1 MQLKNSPQRYGAV
14 SLLLHWGVALTVFTL
29 FGVGLWMMELGYYH
43 PWRQIVPD
51 LHKSIGIS
59 LFVILLLRVFWRF
72 ISPPPPPTPNQSR
85 LIQIASKLGHLV
97 LYLLMF
103 AVIICGYLI
112 STAEGDGIVVFG
124 VLTVPAVLTISGK
137 AELVGALHLY
147 LAITLVVLAVLHA
160 LAALKHHFIDRDATL
175 IRMLGI
181 KAKLESHS

>member
-14 SLLLHWGVALTVFTL
+14 SLLLHWGVALTVFGL
-29 FGVGLWMMELGYYH
+29 FGVGLWMMELSYYH

-51 LHKSIGIS
+51 LHKSIGLT
-59 LFVILLLRVFWRF
+59 LFVILLLRVLWRF

-85 LIQIASKLGHLV
+85 LIQIASKLGHLF
-97 LYLLMF
+97 LYLLLF

-124 VLTVPAVLTISGK
+124 LFTVPALLTISGK
-137 AELVGALHLY
+137 AELAGAFHLY
-147 LAITLVVLAVLHA
+147 LAITLIVLAVLHA

-175 IRMLGI
+175 VRMLGI
-181 KAKLESHS
+181 KAKREP